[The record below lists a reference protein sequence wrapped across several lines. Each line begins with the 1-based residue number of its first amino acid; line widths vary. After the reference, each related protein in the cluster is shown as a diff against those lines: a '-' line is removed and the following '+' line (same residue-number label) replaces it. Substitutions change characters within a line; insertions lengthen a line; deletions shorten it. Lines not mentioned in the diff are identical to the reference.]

1 MRNIRPPRTSWAL
14 LGPPGP
20 SWAPVVQKGALLGRV
35 IGAPFGAVWR
45 RLAPFGQG
53 RENGPRIAQMEEK
66 TVIFKFLLI
75 RTKED
80 TVTVG
85 VLF

>member
-1 MRNIRPPRTSWAL
+1 MGTGILVPSCACLGLLGLRSGPHGHSWGLLGIRSSWAL

-45 RLAPFGQG
+45 RLAPFGAVWP
-53 RENGPRIAQMEEK
+53 GP
-66 TVIFKFLLI
+66 
-75 RTKED
+75 
-80 TVTVG
+80 
-85 VLF
+85 